1 MEESVRVLLR
11 IETSREYG
19 RGLLR
24 GIYRYS
30 SLQRRWR
37 IEQQPPFYV
46 ADSSAGVKMGR
57 RIHRGVNGIIT
68 RDYPGVMAR
77 GKRRIPVVYASYLHA
92 EAQNAHTIVTDD
104 RAIGDLAASHLLE
117 RGFRHFGYV
126 GYDEMFWSQRR
137 RESFAAKLHAAGHQC
152 HFWVQNRAPQAHQ
165 GPGEQKS
172 LAAWLARQPKPL
184 GVMACNDDRA
194 RNVVDACQI
203 AGLNVP
209 EEVAVVGVDNDEFV
223 CNLSNPALSSVA
235 LNVEEAGYGAAERL
249 DRLMNGLHVEA
260 GSIMV
265 VPTAVAARRSTEAMA
280 IEDPIVAEAVAFIRG
295 NGNKPLQI
303 ADVLRHV
310 TISRR
315 ALHDRFRRIMG
326 CTVHQYI
333 KRVRVGEIERL
344 LVNTDYTMAEIART
358 LGFTSA
364 DHIASYFRS
373 VRGVNPFALRR
384 QHPAP

>member
-1 MEESVRVLLR
+1 
-11 IETSREYG
+11 
-19 RGLLR
+19 
-24 GIYRYS
+24 
-30 SLQRRWR
+30 
-37 IEQQPPFYV
+37 
-46 ADSSAGVKMGR
+46 MGR

-165 GPGEQKS
+165 WPGERKS

-203 AGLNVP
+203 VGLNVP

-265 VPTAVAARRSTEAMA
+265 VPTAVVARRSTEAMA

-358 LGFTSA
+358 LGFTSP

-384 QHPAP
+384 QHLAP

>member
-203 AGLNVP
+203 A
-209 EEVAVVGVDNDEFV
+209 D
-223 CNLSNPALSSVA
+223 
-235 LNVEEAGYGAAERL
+235 
-249 DRLMNGLHVEA
+249 
-260 GSIMV
+260 
-265 VPTAVAARRSTEAMA
+265 
-280 IEDPIVAEAVAFIRG
+280 
-295 NGNKPLQI
+295 
-303 ADVLRHV
+303 
-310 TISRR
+310 
-315 ALHDRFRRIMG
+315 
-326 CTVHQYI
+326 
-333 KRVRVGEIERL
+333 
-344 LVNTDYTMAEIART
+344 
-358 LGFTSA
+358 
-364 DHIASYFRS
+364 
-373 VRGVNPFALRR
+373 
-384 QHPAP
+384 